1 MGKLFTLICLV
12 IMSKYAMGYDYNHS
26 YSQPTYTTG
35 APVYGSMPAVPLPVV
50 PVYGSYS
57 LGSGVTQYDVP
68 TVSPSGYSSGSQ
80 SVVCVTT
87 ANITVCN

>member
-1 MGKLFTLICLV
+1 MGKLFTLVCLV
-12 IMSKYAMGYDYNHS
+12 IMSKYAAGYDYN
-26 YSQPTYTTG
+26 YQPPTYTTG

-87 ANITVCN
+87 ANVTVCN

>member
-12 IMSKYAMGYDYNHS
+12 IMSEYVMGYDY
-26 YSQPTYTTG
+26 YYGYQPPTYTTG

-50 PVYGSYS
+50 PVYGSYN

-68 TVSPSGYSSGSQ
+68 TVSPSGYSSGLR

-87 ANITVCN
+87 ANVTACN